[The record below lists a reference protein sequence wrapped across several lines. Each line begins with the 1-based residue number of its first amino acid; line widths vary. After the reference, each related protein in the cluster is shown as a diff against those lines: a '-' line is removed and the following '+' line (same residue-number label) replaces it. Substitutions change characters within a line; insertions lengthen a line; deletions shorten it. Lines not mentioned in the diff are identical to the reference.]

1 MNIVLLGPPGAGKG
15 TQAVLLAKQ
24 KNIPHISTGEI
35 MREAVASG
43 SALGDKVKTILD
55 KGELAPDQLVID
67 LVRDR
72 LSRDDCK
79 IGFLL
84 DGFPRTVDQAK
95 ALVKMLAEIK
105 RELSHVIDI
114 VVADAILVDRIQ
126 KRGAQGSGRSDDTA
140 EMAMK
145 RLEIYKKQTAPVSD
159 YFRQVGKVIEV
170 DGLGSIEEVK
180 ARIFSACK

>member
-43 SALGDKVKTILD
+43 SELGGKVKTYLD
-55 KGELAPDQLVID
+55 KGELVPDQLVID
-67 LVRDR
+67 LVRGR

-79 IGFLL
+79 VGFLL

-95 ALVKMLAEIK
+95 ALVKMLTEIK
-105 RELSHVIDI
+105 RELTHVVDI
-114 VVADAILVDRIQ
+114 VVADAVLVDRIQ

-159 YFRQVGKVIEV
+159 YFRKVGKIANV
-170 DGLGSIEEVK
+170 DGIGSIEQVQG
-180 ARIFSACK
+180 RILESLS

>member
-15 TQAVLLAKQ
+15 TQAVLLAKH
-24 KNIPHISTGEI
+24 KHVPHISTGEI

-43 SALGDKVKTILD
+43 SELGSKVKGYLD
-55 KGELAPDQLVID
+55 KGDLVPDKLVID

-95 ALVKMLAEIK
+95 ALVKMLSEIH
-105 RELSHVIDI
+105 RELTHVVDL
-114 VVADAILVDRIQ
+114 VVADKVLVDRIQ

-140 EMAMK
+140 EVAMK

-159 YFRQVGKVIEV
+159 YFRTVGKVIDV
-170 DGLGSIEEVK
+170 DGIGSIEDVE
-180 ARIFSACK
+180 ARILAACK

>member
-43 SALGDKVKTILD
+43 SELGGKVKSILD

-79 IGFLL
+79 FGFLL

-95 ALVKMLAEIK
+95 ALVKMVAEIK

-114 VVADAILVDRIQ
+114 VVADEILVDRIQ

-159 YFRQVGKVIEV
+159 YFRTVGRVLEV
-170 DGLGSIEEVK
+170 DGIGLIEEVG
-180 ARIFSACK
+180 ARILAALE